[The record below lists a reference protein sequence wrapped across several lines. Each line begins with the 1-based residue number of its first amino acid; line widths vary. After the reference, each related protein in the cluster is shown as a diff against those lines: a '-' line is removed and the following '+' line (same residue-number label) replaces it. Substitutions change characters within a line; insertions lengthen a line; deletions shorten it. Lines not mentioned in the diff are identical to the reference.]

1 MFQNKYLEDVI
12 NIIDPEGEIQNNM
25 IESKK

>member
-12 NIIDPEGEIQNNM
+12 NIIDPEDEIENYM
-25 IESKK
+25 IGNKK